1 MLLQNVSAFVVRNR
15 TTIKTVVVLGLAV
28 VTVVGLALGVD
39 ATAFADGGSGGGTYC
54 PGC

>member
-1 MLLQNVSAFVVRNR
+1 MLLQDVSAFVVRNR
-15 TTIKTVVVLGLAV
+15 TTIKTVVVLGLAI

-39 ATAFADGGSGGGTYC
+39 GTALAGGSGGGTYC